1 MRISFILPR
10 AGAPIRFGYGS
21 VTSHYVTSQLWL
33 LVSDALTRSFAQKT
47 ITSDGSSLTRQ
58 KARFSAAY
66 SVTSPPYINIYPPV
80 MGHWGY
86 TNFSLTQDP
95 SSDAP
100 RSYAAQLLSL
110 ARFSPKQQRRF
121 KRCMAP

>member
-1 MRISFILPR
+1 MKINFILPC
-10 AGAPIRFGYGS
+10 ADVPIRFGNGS
-21 VTSHYVTSQLWL
+21 VTSHYVTTQLWL
-33 LVSDALTRSFAQKT
+33 LVSDVLTRSFAQKT
-47 ITSDGSSLTRQ
+47 VTSDGSSLTRQ
-58 KARFSAAY
+58 KAKLSAAC

-100 RSYAAQLLSL
+100 RSHPAQYLSL

-121 KRCMAP
+121 KR